1 MHIAAMLNVL
11 LHCIALAAA
20 VALPAH
26 EQQEQKE
33 QKEHDNA
40 SLGYFKLSAQ
50 KLRGSTIHDA
60 IAGAQPQVLFERD
73 DSGDGFVTMAMSNE
87 NTFYLADVEVGTPPQ
102 KVGVL
107 IDTGSS
113 DFWVVAS
120 NNTYCQSGT
129 TGPLNKARAWDDIFD
144 RTSSENVADADSDV
158 NSASFLNSTSQHKA
172 TSSSSSSQ
180 SIDCSQ
186 YGTFDEADSSS
197 FVSNNTAFSISY
209 ADGSFAKGTW
219 GHDDVSIGGV
229 SVPNLSLAVCDNADN
244 AMGILGIGLAGLET
258 TYSGSASLSSIFSS
272 SNPYKYENLPIKLKN
287 LGLIKQVAYSVYLN
301 DAQADNAEILFGA
314 IDHTKYK
321 NDLVALPI
329 INTLKSKG
337 YNDAIQLDVT
347 LNSVTLIDE
356 KQKTQAVVGSGAAA
370 ALLDTGT
377 TLTYVPQ
384 DVLNS
389 ILSLL
394 DTQYS
399 SSVGYY
405 VMNCN
410 DGDDL
415 LLNFNFQSLIISIPL
430 SSFLVPLVT
439 TQGRTSEYCMVG
451 IQSSDT
457 DSFTLGDNFLR
468 NVYMVADLENLEIA
482 LATADHDNTSTSNIE
497 VMSTGIPSAVTP
509 NSNMLW
515 GQSSTVLS
523 AQSNVQMSDM
533 PESATSFLFQSNTRV
548 NNPTQTIGSG
558 SNSGSGPGAA
568 TATGRA
574 TTTSTS
580 TTTGTAS
587 VSSISTTHRNEA
599 NAYAP
604 ALGAWGGIALAI
616 AVLI

>member
-1 MHIAAMLNVL
+1 MLNVL

-144 RTSSENVADADSDV
+144 RTSSENVADSEV

-272 SNPYKYENLPIKLKN
+272 SSPYKYENLPIKLKN

-389 ILSLL
+389 ILNLL

-415 LLNFNFQSLIISIPL
+415 LLNFNFQGLIISIPL